1 MLLLI
6 VVVVVGDINSLFLSI
21 YNSQLSSKIRILLLK
36 KHACVA
42 VCTSVN
48 IHMYCKNYK
57 EISKKKKLKRKYMQ
71 GYYICKRHQ
80 SCLNVK
86 DTWNQYT

>member
-57 EISKKKKLKRKYMQ
+57 EISKKKKLKRKYM
-71 GYYICKRHQ
+71 
-80 SCLNVK
+80 
-86 DTWNQYT
+86 

>member
-48 IHMYCKNYK
+48 IHITVKIIK
-57 EISKKKKLKRKYMQ
+57 KSLKKK
-71 GYYICKRHQ
+71 
-80 SCLNVK
+80 N
-86 DTWNQYT
+86 